1 MSDMGEVKFCRMSD
15 ASVTIRVIETKEWRI
30 RKWIGLNLIHLGF
43 KIIGY
48 RVTVE
53 DIDD

>member
-1 MSDMGEVKFCRMSD
+1 MSDGDVKFRRMSD

-30 RKWIGLNLIHLGF
+30 RKWIGLNLIRAGF

-48 RVTVE
+48 RVEVL
-53 DIDD
+53 

>member
-1 MSDMGEVKFCRMSD
+1 MSDMNEVKFRRMSD

-43 KIIGY
+43 KIVGY
-48 RVTVE
+48 RVNVE
-53 DIDD
+53 DAE